1 MMQQKPK
8 RKILSML
15 LVVGLLLEMLPGMAL
30 PVYAANV
37 GKNTYGNSV
46 IYTPATS
53 LYTTVAH
60 PSYVAKGGTEYA
72 SLQSFKLF
80 DATTSVWGN
89 VAAATRADKGKTKTW
104 LSNNNYLL
112 NKFGCRNDSLYTIDL
127 GKPFGKVTVYSTS
140 PKIMRRTETKLFPG
154 NLQVGFKEGSFHAA
168 YNFEGLSWQDTE
180 ELSPFGKNLYK
191 DALANM
197 NHVSTGNIGNM
208 IEKGDIQY
216 FAAFELDGY
225 NHSCIFC
232 DSYDTSILKIFD
244 KQWKKQEYQAFNY
257 TKSGPDFGID
267 KAWYPAKSLKTLYYS
282 GDSGHDE
289 KISAKLTNAI
299 LVGRDIAGPRIKSI
313 KVTYDKEG
321 KNEISGGAITLH
333 NIGSITNRTVY
344 FQVIW
349 NEPVIFKGL
358 TNSELAKLSLKVQT
372 LGIDGTS
379 GMITEA
385 PFLNFTPKNSDS
397 TPMMTFE
404 YKIPDPYTDN
414 STVTQERGYSYKF
427 TKVAISTTENK
438 DFWYNLQDLSGNKF
452 AADKNGNQPSGKVEY
467 AIDGSPFVDLQP
479 FAIKNIRVT
488 KDKAPNKEFVE
499 QGELLSVTLE
509 LNKNLGYDTIGFYDL
524 ENYFYNGTNY
534 QNFPTVMLNI
544 KDEKGKDVTIA
555 PGSPMSDGSRL
566 VKRVFNGS
574 KWVDSNPKQHWVT
587 PVKNQGGTN
596 WPLTAVSINDYK
608 KVSEG
613 SGMKFYDVNKITYN
627 VQLYP
632 GYTLEG
638 DTIKVTKV
646 TPAADTKDG
655 SGYKL
660 MDYELD
666 DSGMLT
672 PTNLRSEVKNAGKEA
687 QYAKAPDKN
696 YKLDFVPPVM
706 VVDVSDKGSG
716 IIMVKADITDDS
728 LWGCDAAFDISVE
741 GSIKGKIGYQSAAVE
756 NYGDTWSE
764 AAEDSVR
771 VGLSSPVVGDGKT
784 RQAYAFI
791 MLPDESE
798 VKSVSATVTVTDEAR
813 NSGSG
818 EGKLPPNG
826 GSWDGFDK
834 LPPVVT
840 LTKDG
845 GQADVSITDMSPV
858 TYTYVWQDTFEK
870 DGTTGEDSA
879 IRKDEPESYDGVDS
893 GSGEGKTGSILF
905 EGTLPE
911 GNMIHHK
918 TLWVKAKDSAD
929 NESEAVSMD
938 FDLDRTFAEIIIG
951 EVSEGRLGVS
961 KEPEANVTLKNVSRY
976 WYVWLEKPTD
986 YVHRN
991 NTETNTNDDI
1001 DYGDAVSYVAGK
1013 GWGAFGSRLNA
1024 GDIDKPGVKVE
1035 QTVENQNAGRSSVF
1049 APYSFALNNL
1059 EDENAMLDAVS
1070 NKEGDTIE
1078 ETDSDDIENEDLD
1091 SQDEDNLDGATE
1103 NEEIEDFDLDKI
1115 DGDKN
1120 DGESDSIE
1128 EDNEEIDGKDEVLKE
1143 ENGDE
1148 GSENSETAEDGNPE
1162 DEALDEDK
1170 DNNGEVSDDEDLSL
1184 DGDLLN
1190 NIPYGIMSYGVLR
1203 GDGPYINEITLN
1215 IKLNYN
1221 NTRVIKCEDDKPEY
1235 EDYKWK
1241 LDNNKLQT
1249 IPAKDSNR
1257 PLVLLICVEDPG
1269 DETGSSAPK
1278 NLRFASIEFDTF
1290 YNKPDMSVRQMRLS
1304 TNDGNGNRMDH
1315 ERSPKGFIAVNEGLY
1330 WPTDKFYSW
1339 YNNNEEQLRIQQN
1352 QLMINA
1358 TTLHDFAEA
1367 EFYLGADPATGLNRL
1382 PEDGLKIE
1390 LRKELYRAK
1399 FKEEK
1404 DGDETTKLVFY
1415 DEEKGSSKTVQQWTV
1430 KENELTKAQ
1439 LFSDGYI
1446 NFTRNMRQRDFS
1458 YGSKPYRFTVKF
1470 DPALVDAV
1478 PYEIHYIDGFD
1489 GEGNEALVP
1498 DVWYVRYGFYAVY
1511 DYDGDIDS
1519 PDELISSFIFDN
1531 TPPCAQLKAI
1541 VGNKGTEDDPD
1552 YSHYNRGIDDMAVE
1566 TKAVFNVDGNSFTVV
1581 TTDIPSVTYS
1591 DGTVVKEDESKP
1603 GLSFEFYDKS
1613 LDLNGALPHT
1623 PSPYMPLLLAAR
1635 DSENTKLGSQPAVRY
1650 GKAGDLEIR
1659 DGRVRFREKDWPEF
1673 FLIESDF
1680 VIPLNKSADVTLDEY
1695 ESSLIYYQ
1703 FYDKIRGTESPIY
1716 VINLKR
1722 DETPPVVEISVS
1734 EPEKPVKEVNIKVE
1748 DPYDMHPVTENDIT
1762 TYVIDTPT
1770 GEIDLEVNAWR
1781 KVDPGEEF
1789 NTTDKTKDD
1798 YYDKAE
1804 DFQNGYD
1811 EDSQE
1816 FYIEYVRVKPN
1827 ADGIYKFERNG
1838 YIWLFA
1844 RDSAGNETR
1853 DLIVNGKKTDI
1864 PEGEWGIRYEVK
1876 NIDLDPPEFIGE
1888 PTWTADAEE
1897 GKFTLAAIADNTAT
1911 SAYIRFDKDYTEFLT
1926 GGNYG
1931 EYEAELESGEAI
1943 TVPAQQPPAYA
1954 VGDIPGQLGGGFDP
1968 ETGKISA
1975 TIYVKHHKKGDDE
1988 DEDIVLKSA
1997 SLIIVDSAGNEAEK
2011 VFDFGTGLAGIEPK
2025 IINPTTGVDGNIN
2038 NYPVYSYG
2046 GELKFRS
2053 PVRIDMYN
2061 TGFATEHEKLP
2072 IYSDGA
2078 LALGYVDLFGGTYVE
2093 YIYADIFGPG
2103 YSHSVMLYAGD
2114 EELDT
2119 SATVKKTITNKNVTV
2134 KIDTGSTKGLTING
2148 QKQWE
2153 TTVSQNEDVSYTLA
2167 NSNLNQQKTFT
2178 LPISCIDKELPEAYV
2193 TTSISNSI
2201 NEETGETKI
2210 YSITYEITGFSKKN
2224 VTVID
2229 DAGNSAPLSI
2239 TFDAG
2244 SKDKTHTFRFKDE
2257 AGNEGSYPIDV
2268 SDISFSDPEDA
2279 MITKYRLTFSGSGK
2293 DGANTLGTF
2302 TFGDEAL
2309 NLGSVNSDIVVKAE
2323 ALNAAGEPV
2332 PATMSLIGSAPSGVT
2347 VFTGQKS
2354 VLFTLEKETEQ
2365 EVIVKLTG
2373 PSIGGTTN
2381 SIEVPIIIPVGT
2393 IDKTPPKGT
2402 VSYLESGANIKA
2414 YLIPQCT
2421 DLADNGINV
2430 IGQKG
2435 DGIALKLEKD
2445 SSGYYV
2451 NFDSNG
2457 SGYYIMTDKAGNVS
2471 TVAIAVATIDNDPP
2485 EYGAEGWSGVIE
2497 AYSKGSTWLDD
2508 LTKILTTPTNNS
2520 IKVFFSFNEQL
2531 SKVEVTAYNNKTNQ
2545 TVLSPTEEYV
2555 TAIVSGNSVTIEF
2568 KQNCQAK
2575 ISVFDIRGNETVLWR
2590 PEDGPITIIDKIP
2603 PKLET
2608 GYPEEKFADN
2618 KITITYKFAN
2628 DEEVMLLSN
2637 PKDEYINE
2645 HKVEFTKNGQYI
2657 LTFADKAGNIL
2668 SQYPKVENIDE
2679 LGPYVKMAMDF
2690 TGEGQEVTVQT
2701 YDDKT
2706 LYFTNK
2712 DVRILLNITDETLA
2726 DLTVTAS
2733 KQGGAEVPVTAENV
2747 TVGEKSYTHH
2757 LTTSEN
2763 GIYEIKAKD
2772 KWGHENAVYA
2782 NVTSI
2787 DRTPPAIAMASTKA
2801 IGTGKNADKDAVRTA
2816 ILQGVIGTDGQSG
2829 VTAKDGQSGVTL
2841 AVANMD
2847 DIKLNTPGS
2856 YTAKITAKDRL
2867 GNTSEKTRTV
2877 NVLSG
2882 DLKIF
2887 TINDELVEANDIFM
2901 TTEDKITVST
2911 NHSTF
2916 KGEKINLYYTPGY
2929 KTTAQMKYTIPFI
2942 GSDGFDI
2949 STKGY
2954 YTILAQSAERGMYM
2968 VYVYVY

>member
-1 MMQQKPK
+1 MQHKPK

-15 LVVGLLLEMLPGMAL
+15 LAVCLLLEMLPGMAL

-37 GKNTYGNSV
+37 GTNTYGHSV
-46 IYTPATS
+46 AYTPATS

-80 DATTSVWGN
+80 DATTSVWGS
-89 VAAATRADKGKTKTW
+89 VPEATRKDKGKATTW

-112 NKFGCRNDSLYTIDL
+112 NKFGCRNDSSYIVDL
-127 GKPFGKVTVYSTS
+127 GKLFGKVTVFNTS

-191 DALANM
+191 DALAKM
-197 NHVSTGNIGNM
+197 NDVKTGNIGNM

-216 FAAFELDGY
+216 FTAFELDGY

-257 TKSGPDFGID
+257 SKASGPDFGID

-313 KVTYDKEG
+313 KVTSDKEG
-321 KNEISGGAITLH
+321 KNEISGGAITLD
-333 NIGSITNRTVY
+333 NIGSIADRTVY

-349 NEPVIFKGL
+349 DEPVLFKNL
-358 TNSELAKLSLKVQT
+358 NNNDIANLKLKVQT

-379 GMITEA
+379 GMIAEA

-467 AIDGSPFVDLQP
+467 SIDGSPFVDLEP

-524 ENYFYNGTNY
+524 RNYFYNGTNY
-534 QNFPTVMLNI
+534 QNFPTVTLNI
-544 KDEKGKDVTIA
+544 KDEEGKDVTIA

-566 VKRVFNGS
+566 VKKVFVDG
-574 KWVDSNPKQHWVT
+574 KGWVDSSPRQHWVT
-587 PVKNQGGTN
+587 PVKNQGGMN

-632 GYTLEG
+632 GYTLEE

-660 MDYELD
+660 MDYALN
-666 DSGMLT
+666 GNGVLA
-672 PTNLRSEVKNAGKEA
+672 PTNLRSEVKNAGKA
-687 QYAKAPDKN
+687 DQYAKAPDKN
-696 YKLDFVPPVM
+696 YKLDFEPPIM
-706 VVDVSDKGSG
+706 VVDVSDKEYG

-741 GSIKGKIGYQSAAVE
+741 GSVKGKIGYQSAAGE

-764 AAEDSVR
+764 AAEDSAR

-791 MLPDESE
+791 KLPTVSE
-798 VKSVSATVTVTDEAR
+798 VIRVTATVTVTDEAR
-813 NSGSG
+813 NSSEGS
-818 EGKLPPNG
+818 GKLPPDG
-826 GSWDGFDK
+826 EIWSGFDR

-840 LTKDG
+840 FIKDG
-845 GQADVSITDMSPV
+845 EKAKVSITDMSNV
-858 TYTYVWQDTFEK
+858 TYSYEWQDTFEA
-870 DGTTGEDSA
+870 DGTTRKGE
-879 IRKDEPESYDGVDS
+879 PGLYTGS
-893 GSGEGKTGSILF
+893 GSGNAGEISYA
-905 EGTLPE
+905 GTLPE
-911 GNMIHHK
+911 GNKIHYK
-918 TLWVKAKDSAD
+918 TLWVKAEDSEG
-929 NESEAVSMD
+929 NESNPAFMD
-938 FDLDRTFAEIIIG
+938 FAFDRTYSEIKINSTTTG
-951 EVSEGRLGVS
+951 RLTASDEVS
-961 KEPEANVTLKNVSRY
+961 ANVTLKNVKRY
-976 WYVWLEKPTD
+976 WYVWLERPTD
-986 YVHRN
+986 YIWRN
-991 NTETNTNDDI
+991 NTSGTEDDI
-1001 DYGDAVSYVAGK
+1001 DYGDAASFAAGK
-1013 GWGAFGSRLNA
+1013 GWGISGSHFN
-1024 GDIDKPGVKVE
+1024 GWSPSDPNKKVE
-1035 QTVENQNAGRSSVF
+1035 AGVENENIGGFTGFS
-1049 APYSFALNNL
+1049 LNSL
-1059 EDENAMLDAVS
+1059 MPGS
-1070 NKEGDTIE
+1070 P
-1078 ETDSDDIENEDLD
+1078 D
-1091 SQDEDNLDGATE
+1091 SQGEGTVAGAVYTGGFGGKGQITVAE
-1103 NEEIEDFDLDKI
+1103 AVYA
-1115 DGDKN
+1115 GMTA
-1120 DGESDSIE
+1120 GE
-1128 EDNEEIDGKDEVLKE
+1128 
-1143 ENGDE
+1143 
-1148 GSENSETAEDGNPE
+1148 A
-1162 DEALDEDK
+1162 
-1170 DNNGEVSDDEDLSL
+1170 
-1184 DGDLLN
+1184 
-1190 NIPYGIMSYGVLR
+1190 
-1203 GDGPYINEITLN
+1203 YINTTELD
-1215 IKLNYN
+1215 IKLNYDNTQVIRYNENPYSSN
-1221 NTRVIKCEDDKPEY
+1221 NLDA
-1235 EDYKWK
+1235 KW
-1241 LDNNKLQT
+1241 DISYIGGANGPQT
-1249 IPAKDSNR
+1249 IPAKDSSR
-1257 PLVLLICVEDPG
+1257 PLMLLIAVEDPS
-1269 DETGSSAPK
+1269 DETETGATPG
-1278 NLRFASIEFDTF
+1278 NLRFAAIEFDTF
-1290 YNKPDMSVRQMRLS
+1290 YNEPEMAVRQVRFS
-1304 TNDGNGNRMDH
+1304 TNDGNGNRIDH
-1315 ERSPKGFIAVNEGLY
+1315 ERKSDGGWIEVNEGLY
-1330 WPTDKFYSW
+1330 WPMDKFYSW
-1339 YNNNEEQLRIQQN
+1339 IANGETQRRIQQD

-1358 TTLHDFAEA
+1358 ATLHDFAEA
-1367 EFYLGADPATGLNRL
+1367 EFYLGADPSTGLDRL
-1382 PEDGLKIE
+1382 PEGGLKIE

-1399 FKEEK
+1399 FKGEK
-1404 DGDETTKLVFY
+1404 DGEETTKLVFDY
-1415 DEEKGSSKTVQQWTV
+1415 ELYSSIETMKDPIVIQDWIV
-1430 KENELTKAQ
+1430 NKDDLTKAK
-1439 LFSDGYI
+1439 LFTDGFI
-1446 NFTRNMRQRDFS
+1446 NNTIGSQRDFP
-1458 YGSKPYRFTVKF
+1458 YGSKPYRFTVKL

-1478 PYEIHYIDGFD
+1478 PYEIHYVKIGEDDDGND
-1489 GEGNEALVP
+1489 ILEPE
-1498 DVWYVRYGFYAVY
+1498 VWYVRYGFYAVT
-1511 DYDGDIDS
+1511 DYGQNMKS
-1519 PDELISSFIFDN
+1519 DELISSFIFDN
-1531 TPPCAQLKAI
+1531 TPPSSRLRAITGDVKAA
-1541 VGNKGTEDDPD
+1541 NDPNFP
-1552 YSHYNRGIDDMAVE
+1552 YINRGDIDISE
-1566 TKAVFNVDGNSFTVV
+1566 LPKAVFSIEGGSFTDI

-1603 GLSFEFYDKS
+1603 GLSFEFYDKG

-1635 DSENTKLGSQPAVRY
+1635 DTEDSKVGSQPAVRC
-1650 GKAGDLEIR
+1650 GKVEDLEIR
-1659 DGRVRFREKDWPEF
+1659 DGRVRFKEKDWPEF

-1680 VIPLNKSADVTLDEY
+1680 IMSLNKSADVTLDEY

-1722 DETPPVVEISVS
+1722 DETPPVVELSIS
-1734 EPEKPVKEVNIKVE
+1734 ETEKPVKEVNIKVE
-1748 DPYDMHPVTENDIT
+1748 NPYDMHSVTEGGIT
-1762 TYVIDTPT
+1762 AYVIDTPT
-1770 GEIDLEVNAWR
+1770 GEIDLEVKAWR
-1781 KVDPGEEF
+1781 KVDQGEKF
-1789 NTTDKTKDD
+1789 NTTDSSKDD
-1798 YYDKAE
+1798 YYDKNE
-1804 DFQNGYD
+1804 DFQEGYD
-1811 EDSQE
+1811 EDTQE
-1816 FYIEYVRVKPN
+1816 PYIKYVRVKPN
-1827 ADGIYKFERNG
+1827 EDGIYKFIRNG
-1838 YIWLFA
+1838 YIWLVA
-1844 RDSAGNETR
+1844 RDSAGNTTE
-1853 DLIVNGKKTDI
+1853 DLIVNGEKADITD
-1864 PEGEWGIRYEVK
+1864 EEWGIRYEVK
-1876 NIDLDPPEFIGE
+1876 NIDLDPPEFVE
-1888 PTWTADAEE
+1888 KTVFTSDVDN
-1897 GKFTLAAIADNTAT
+1897 GKFTLTAKADSTAVA
-1911 SAYIRFDKDYTEFLT
+1911 AYIRFDKEYTEFIT

-1931 EYEAELESGEAI
+1931 KSESGE
-1943 TVPAQQPPAYA
+1943 TVAVPSQQSSDQQPTMYA
-1954 VGDIPGQLGGGFDP
+1954 LGEIPGQLEGGFDP
-1968 ETGKISA
+1968 ETGEINA
-1975 TIYVKHHKKGDDE
+1975 TIYVKYHKKDKAE
-1988 DEDIVLKSA
+1988 DEDKVLKSA

-2011 VFDFGTGLAGIEPK
+2011 SFDFGTGLAGVEPK
-2025 IINPTTGVDGNIN
+2025 IINTSGDISDNKN

-2046 GELKFRS
+2046 GKLSFS
-2053 PVRIDMYN
+2053 APVMIDMYN
-2061 TGFATEHEKLP
+2061 TDFATEHDKLP
-2072 IYSDGA
+2072 IYNDGA
-2078 LALGYVDLFGGTYVE
+2078 LALGYIDLFGGTYVE

-2103 YSHSVMLYAGD
+2103 YSHSVKLYAGD

-2119 SATVKKTITNKNVTV
+2119 GATVKKSITNKNVTI
-2134 KIDTGSTKGLTING
+2134 KIDMQGTDGLTING
-2148 QKQWE
+2148 RKQWE
-2153 TTVSQNEDVSYTLA
+2153 TTVSQNGDVNYTLA

-2193 TTSISNSI
+2193 TTSISSFI

-2210 YSITYEITGFSKKN
+2210 YSITYEITGFSKRN
-2224 VTVID
+2224 VSVID

-2244 SKDKTHTFRFKDE
+2244 STGKIHTFKFKDE
-2257 AGNEGSYPIDV
+2257 AGNIGSYEADV
-2268 SDISFSDPEDA
+2268 SDVDFSDPEDA
-2279 MITKYRLTFSGSGK
+2279 KIAKYRLTFSGSGK

-2302 TFGDEAL
+2302 TSGGDAL
-2309 NLGSVNSDIVVKAE
+2309 ELGAVNSDIVVKAE

-2347 VFTGQKS
+2347 VFTGQKT

-2365 EVIVKLTG
+2365 EVRVKLTG
-2373 PSIGGTTN
+2373 PSIGGTAN
-2381 SIEVPIIIPVGT
+2381 SIEVPIIIPGGT

-2402 VSYLESGANIKA
+2402 VSYLESGVNIKA

-2435 DGIALKLEKD
+2435 DGIALKLEQD
-2445 SSGYYV
+2445 SVGYYV

-2457 SGYYIMTDKAGNVS
+2457 SGYFILTDKAGNIG
-2471 TVAIAVATIDNDPP
+2471 TVAIAVATIDDEPP
-2485 EYGAEGWSGVIE
+2485 KLGAEGWSGVIE
-2497 AYSKGSTWLDD
+2497 AYSKANTWAND
-2508 LTKILTTPTNNS
+2508 LVKILTTPTNNS

-2531 SKVEVTAYNNKTNQ
+2531 SKAEVTAYDNSEDLNEQK
-2545 TVLSPTEEYV
+2545 PTEEYV
-2555 TAIVSGNSVTIEF
+2555 AAIVSGNSVTIEF

-2575 ISVFDIRGNETVLWR
+2575 ISVFDIRGNEAVLWR
-2590 PEDGPITIIDKIP
+2590 PEDGPITVIDKVP
-2603 PKLET
+2603 PKLVS
-2608 GYPEEKFADN
+2608 GYPQKTSADN
-2618 KITITYKFAN
+2618 KVTITYKFAN
-2628 DEEVMLLSN
+2628 SEEVMLLSN
-2637 PKDEYINE
+2637 PKDGYKNE
-2645 HKVEFTKNGQYI
+2645 HVVEFAKNGQYI
-2657 LTFADKAGNIL
+2657 LTFADEAGNIL

-2679 LGPYVKMAMDF
+2679 LAPYVKMAMDF
-2690 TGEGQEVTVQT
+2690 TGAGQEITVQT
-2701 YDDKT
+2701 VEDKT
-2706 LYFTNK
+2706 FYYTNK
-2712 DVRILLNITDETLA
+2712 DVRILLNITDETPT
-2726 DLTVTAS
+2726 DLTVTAT
-2733 KQGGAEVPVTAENV
+2733 KQGGAEATVTAENV
-2747 TVGEKSYTHH
+2747 TIGENSYTHH
-2757 LTTSEN
+2757 MTVSEN
-2763 GIYEIKAKD
+2763 GIYAIKAKD

-2787 DRTPPAIAMASTKA
+2787 DRTPPAIVMASTKA
-2801 IGTGKNADKDAVRTA
+2801 VGTGKNADKDAVRTA
-2816 ILQGVIGTDGQSG
+2816 ILQGITATDGQSG
-2829 VTAKDGQSGVTL
+2829 VMAKDGQSGVTL
-2841 AVANMD
+2841 AVTNMD
-2847 DIKLNTPGS
+2847 AIKLNTPGS

>member
-1 MMQQKPK
+1 MQHKPK

-15 LVVGLLLEMLPGMAL
+15 LVVCLLLEVLPVMAL

-37 GKNTYGNSV
+37 GTNTYEHTV
-46 IYTPATS
+46 TYTPATS

-72 SLQSFKLF
+72 SLQGFKLF
-80 DATTSVWGN
+80 DATTSVWGS
-89 VAAATRADKGKTKTW
+89 VPEATRKDKGKTKTW

-180 ELSPFGKNLYK
+180 ELSPFGENLYK

-197 NHVSTGNIGNM
+197 NHEKTGNIGNM

-257 TKSGPDFGID
+257 SKASGPDFGID

-299 LVGRDIAGPRIKSI
+299 LVGRDIAGPRLKSV

-321 KNEISGGAITLH
+321 KNEIPGGAITLD
-333 NIGSITNRTVY
+333 NIGSITDRTIY
-344 FQVIW
+344 LQVIW

-404 YKIPDPYTDN
+404 YRIPDPYTDN
-414 STVTQERGYSYKF
+414 SAVTQERGYSYKF

-467 AIDGSPFVDLQP
+467 AIDGSPFVDLEP

-509 LNKNLGYDTIGFYDL
+509 LNKNLGYGTIGFYDL

-544 KDEKGKDVTIA
+544 KDERNEYVTIA

-566 VKRVFNGS
+566 VKKVFNGS
-574 KWVDSNPKQHWVT
+574 KWVDSSPKQHWVT
-587 PVKNQGGTN
+587 PVKNQEGTN

-632 GYTLEG
+632 GYTLKE

-646 TPAADTKDG
+646 TPTADTKDG

-666 DSGMLT
+666 SSSGMLV
-672 PTNLRSEVKNAGKEA
+672 PTNLPNVATSKAA
-687 QYAKAPDKN
+687 QYKKATDKN
-696 YKLDFVPPVM
+696 YKLDFVPPKIE
-706 VVDVSDKGSG
+706 VDVSSDEGSG
-716 IIMVKADITDDS
+716 IIMVKADIIDDS

-741 GSIKGKIGYQSAAVE
+741 GSVKGKIGYQSAADGTYNENNWVE
-756 NYGDTWSE
+756 AG
-764 AAEDSVR
+764 EDSPR
-771 VGLSSPVVGDGKT
+771 VGLSSPVVGDGNT

-791 MLPDESE
+791 KLPTVSE
-798 VKSVSATVTVTDEAR
+798 VSRVTATVTVTDEAR
-813 NSGSG
+813 NSAGG
-818 EGKLPPNG
+818 EGKLPPAD
-826 GSWDGFDK
+826 GSWSGFDN
-834 LPPVVT
+834 LPPVVS

-845 GQADVSITDMSPV
+845 EKAKVSITDMSEV
-858 TYTYVWQDTFEK
+858 DYSYEWQDTFEA
-870 DGTTGEDSA
+870 DGTT
-879 IRKDEPESYDGVDS
+879 RKTAPSSY
-893 GSGEGKTGSILF
+893 TGSVSGKKTDTISYT
-905 EGTLPE
+905 GTLPE
-911 GNMIHHK
+911 GNMIHYK

-938 FDLDRTFAEIIIG
+938 FAIDRTFAEIIIG
-951 EVSEGRLGVS
+951 EVSTGRLEAGKV
-961 KEPEANVTLKNVSRY
+961 PEANITLKNVSRY
-976 WYVWLEKPTD
+976 WYMWLEKPTD
-986 YVHRN
+986 YIYRGG
-991 NTETNTNDDI
+991 TEDDI
-1001 DYGDAVSYVAGK
+1001 DYGDAAAYVAGK
-1013 GWGAFGSRLNA
+1013 GWGISGAHFNGWQPN
-1024 GDIDKPGVKVE
+1024 DIDKKVE
-1035 QTVENQNAGRSSVF
+1035 FDVPNQSAGSSSGFSLFSLSPDEETVS
-1049 APYSFALNNL
+1049 
-1059 EDENAMLDAVS
+1059 DAVYGDDNYGREYDTNENLDTDAMEDNDNHNPVEEEIEKDS
-1070 NKEGDTIE
+1070 NNGDIGNEGE
-1078 ETDSDDIENEDLD
+1078 ETDTGLEDP
-1091 SQDEDNLDGATE
+1091 
-1103 NEEIEDFDLDKI
+1103 K
-1115 DGDKN
+1115 
-1120 DGESDSIE
+1120 
-1128 EDNEEIDGKDEVLKE
+1128 
-1143 ENGDE
+1143 
-1148 GSENSETAEDGNPE
+1148 E
-1162 DEALDEDK
+1162 DETE
-1170 DNNGEVSDDEDLSL
+1170 
-1184 DGDLLN
+1184 
-1190 NIPYGIMSYGVLR
+1190 GVLYR
-1203 GDGPYINEITLN
+1203 GMFAGTMGSGDSYTNETVLDIVLDYENTQVV
-1215 IKLNYN
+1215 KYDRDFFGN
-1221 NTRVIKCEDDKPEY
+1221 NRDAKWELKPE
-1235 EDYKWK
+1235 
-1241 LDNNKLQT
+1241 NMSQVPQT
-1249 IPAKDSNR
+1249 IHAKDSNR
-1257 PLVLLICVEDPG
+1257 PLVLLIAVEDPNDDTPYG
-1269 DETGSSAPK
+1269 ATSG

-1290 YNKPDMSVRQMRLS
+1290 YNKPDIAVRQVRLS
-1304 TNDGNGNRMDH
+1304 TNDGGGNRIDH

-1358 TTLHDFAEA
+1358 TTLNDFAEA

-1382 PEDGLKIE
+1382 PVDGLKIE

-1404 DGDETTKLVFY
+1404 DGDETTKLVFDY
-1415 DEEKGSSKTVQQWTV
+1415 DSFDGIETMKDPIVMQDWIIDKDD
-1430 KENELTKAQ
+1430 LTKAQ

-1446 NFTRNMRQRDFS
+1446 NNAIGSQRDFP
-1458 YGSKPYRFTVKF
+1458 YGSKPYRFTVKL
-1470 DPALVDAV
+1470 DPTLVDAV
-1478 PYEIHYIDGFD
+1478 PYEIHFD
-1489 GEGNEALVP
+1489 ENNEAEP
-1498 DVWYVRYGFYAVY
+1498 EVWYVRYGFYAVY

-1519 PDELISSFIFDN
+1519 PDELVSSFIFDN
-1531 TPPCAQLKAI
+1531 TPPSSRLRAI
-1541 VGNKGTEDDPD
+1541 TGDVKVANDPNFP
-1552 YSHYNRGIDDMAVE
+1552 YYNRGIDDMRVE
-1566 TKAVFNVDGNSFTVV
+1566 TKAVFNIDDNSFMDI

-1591 DGTVVKEDESKP
+1591 DGTVIKEDESNP
-1603 GLSFEFYDKS
+1603 GLSFEFYDNGF
-1613 LDLNGALPHT
+1613 DLNGALPHT
-1623 PSPYMPLLLAAR
+1623 PSSYMPLLLAAR
-1635 DSENTKLGSQPAVRY
+1635 DTEDSKVGSQPAVRC
-1650 GKAGDLEIR
+1650 GKVEDLVIR
-1659 DGRVRFREKDWPEF
+1659 DGRVRFKEKDWPEF

-1722 DETPPVVEISVS
+1722 DETPPVVELSIS

-1748 DPYDMHPVTENDIT
+1748 DPYDMHSVTVEGNT
-1762 TYVIDTPT
+1762 TYVIDTPSN
-1770 GEIDLEVNAWR
+1770 EIEFEVNAWR
-1781 KVDPGEEF
+1781 KVDSGEEF
-1789 NTTDKTKDD
+1789 NTTNKAKDN
-1798 YYDKAE
+1798 YYDEDE
-1804 DFQNGYD
+1804 DFQKRYD
-1811 EDSQE
+1811 ENTQE
-1816 FYIEYVRVKPN
+1816 YYIEYVRVKPN
-1827 ADGIYKFERNG
+1827 ADGIYNFIRNG
-1838 YIWLFA
+1838 YICLVA
-1844 RDSAGNETR
+1844 RDSAGNTTE
-1853 DLIVNGKKTDI
+1853 DLIVNGVKADTPD
-1864 PEGEWGIRYEVK
+1864 EEWGIRYEVK
-1876 NIDLDPPEFIGE
+1876 NIDLDPPEFTE
-1888 PTWTADAEE
+1888 ESVWTPYAAE
-1897 GKFTLAAIADNTAT
+1897 GKFTLTAKADNTAVA
-1911 SAYIRFDKDYTEFLT
+1911 AYVRFDKEYTEFIT

-1931 EYEAELESGEAI
+1931 KSESGE
-1943 TVPAQQPPAYA
+1943 TVAVTTPDQQPTMYA
-1954 VGDIPGQLGGGFDP
+1954 LGEIPGQLEGGFDP
-1968 ETGKISA
+1968 ETGEINA
-1975 TIYVKHHKKGDDE
+1975 TIYVKYGKKDNDE
-1988 DEDIVLKSA
+1988 DLDKFLKSA
-1997 SLIIVDSAGNEAEK
+1997 SLIIVDSAGNEAERS
-2011 VFDFGTGLAGIEPK
+2011 FDFTKVTTEGLAGIEPK
-2025 IINPTTGVDGNIN
+2025 ITNTTTGIAKNVN

-2046 GELKFRS
+2046 ESLGFS
-2053 PVRIDMYN
+2053 APVMIDMYN
-2061 TGFATEHEKLP
+2061 TGFALEHENLP
-2072 IYSDGA
+2072 IYSDGPIP
-2078 LALGYVDLFGGTYVE
+2078 LGYIDLFGGTYVE
-2093 YIYADIFGPG
+2093 YVYADIFGPG
-2103 YSHSVMLYAGD
+2103 FSHSVKLYAGD

-2119 SATVKKTITNKNVTV
+2119 GATVNKSITNKNVTL
-2134 KIDTGSTKGLTING
+2134 KIDTGGTDGLTIND

-2153 TTVSQNEDVSYTLA
+2153 TTVSQNGDVSYTLS
-2167 NSNLNQQKTFT
+2167 SNTLGSKTFT
-2178 LPISCIDKELPEAYV
+2178 LPISCIDKTVPEAYV
-2193 TTSISNSI
+2193 NTVINSSID
-2201 NEETGETKI
+2201 EETGETAV
-2210 YSITYEITGFSKKN
+2210 YSITYEITGFSKRN
-2224 VTVID
+2224 VSVID

-2244 SKDKTHTFRFKDE
+2244 SMGKIHTFKFKDE
-2257 AGNEGSYPIDV
+2257 AGNIGSYEVDV
-2268 SDISFSDPEDA
+2268 SDVDFSDPEDA
-2279 MITKYRLTFSGSGK
+2279 KLAKYRLTYSGSGK
-2293 DGANTLGTF
+2293 DGANTLGIF
-2302 TFGDEAL
+2302 TSGGDAFE
-2309 NLGSVNSDIVVKAE
+2309 LGAVNSDIVVKAE

-2347 VFTGQKS
+2347 VFTGQKT

-2365 EVIVKLTG
+2365 EVRVKLAV
-2373 PSIGGTTN
+2373 PSIGGIAN
-2381 SIEVPIIIPVGT
+2381 SIEVPIIIPGGT

-2402 VSYLESGANIKA
+2402 VSYVEDGGNIKA
-2414 YLIPQCT
+2414 YLVPLCS

-2445 SSGYYV
+2445 SVGYYV

-2457 SGYYIMTDKAGNVS
+2457 SGYFIMTDKAGNVG
-2471 TVAIAVATIDNDPP
+2471 TVAIAVATIDNEPP
-2485 EYGAEGWSGVIE
+2485 KLGAEGWSGVIE
-2497 AYSKGSTWLDD
+2497 AYSKANTWAND
-2508 LTKILTTPTNNS
+2508 LVKILTTPTNNS

-2531 SKVEVTAYNNKTNQ
+2531 SKAEVTAYDNSEDLNEQK
-2545 TVLSPTEEYV
+2545 PTEEYV
-2555 TAIVSGNSVTIEF
+2555 AAIVSGNSVTIEF

-2590 PEDGPITIIDKIP
+2590 PEDGPINIIDKIP

-2618 KITITYKFAN
+2618 KVTITYKFAN

-2679 LGPYVKMAMDF
+2679 LAPYVKIAMDF

-2701 YDDKT
+2701 GEDKT

-2712 DVRILLNITDETLA
+2712 DVRILLNITDETPA

-2733 KQGGAEVPVTAENV
+2733 KQGGAEVPVTAGNV
-2747 TVGEKSYTHH
+2747 TIGGNSYTHH
-2757 LTTSEN
+2757 LTISEN

-2887 TINDELVEANDIFM
+2887 TINGELVEANDIYM
-2901 TTEDKITVST
+2901 TTEDKIIVST

-2929 KTTAQMKYTIPFI
+2929 KTTAQMKYTISFI